1 MGRADNEGQTKK
13 DRPGRGKAWGITLLA
28 LVDDF
33 IIIAIVIIL
42 LRVFD
47 VDLPVWA
54 LVLLGIIGVA
64 IIVIVHRAVL
74 NSFRKHRVTG
84 REGMMGQKAVVVS
97 RLQPK
102 GTVQVGA
109 EYWNAVSGEGAIE
122 EGEEAVITG
131 MRGLNLEVRKKV

>member
-1 MGRADNEGQTKK
+1 MGRTDNEGQTK

-33 IIIAIVIIL
+33 IIIAIVFVL
-42 LRVFD
+42 LRVFN

-54 LVLLGIIGVA
+54 LVLLGIIGVV
-64 IIVIVHRAVL
+64 IIFIAHRAILV
-74 NSFRKHRVTG
+74 SFRKHKVTG
-84 REGMMGQKAVVVS
+84 KEGMMGQTAVVVK
-97 RLQPK
+97 RLQPT

-109 EYWNAVSGEGAIE
+109 EYWNAVSGEGVIE